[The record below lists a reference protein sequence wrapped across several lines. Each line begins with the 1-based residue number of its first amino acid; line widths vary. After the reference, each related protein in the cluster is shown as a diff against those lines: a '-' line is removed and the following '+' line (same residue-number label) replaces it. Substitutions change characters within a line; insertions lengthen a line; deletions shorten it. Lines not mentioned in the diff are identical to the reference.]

1 MKTLFLLNPK
11 TSSSLLGLFCFLLLS
26 YTQAYAQGAEG
37 HIEGR
42 VTDKSGTPLDYA
54 TLTLISFPDSA
65 VLKTFFTGE
74 DGRFDVRYA
83 KKGKFLLKAELL
95 GYSPGYS
102 ETFELSELQSQVKL
116 GDLALETA
124 NKELQ
129 AIVITA
135 EKPLIERK
143 ADMLV
148 VNVENSTLAAG
159 NNALDILERSPGITV
174 DKDDNISLNGK
185 QGILVTI
192 DGKQTHLSSTQLAN
206 LLRSTDGNT
215 IQSVEIINNPS
226 SKYDAAGGSG
236 IINIKMKKNRMA
248 GTSGSVTL
256 GGGYGNGHK
265 ANGSLNLNHK
275 ANKLNV
281 FGTYSYMDNERT
293 DQLNIFRLVG
303 ANTSFTSFTQD
314 NVMNAQRA
322 SHSMRA
328 GVDYQTSAK
337 NTVSFQVS
345 GLLNNSNDSNL
356 SDVNIGSFGSAL
368 DSTLAAN
375 SLFDEDFKSY
385 SVAVNN
391 TYLIDTIG
399 TKISADIDFSS
410 FFEKG
415 GANYE
420 NRFFNVDGSAM
431 RNPLFLKSDMPSTI
445 HIQSYKTDLTRPF
458 SDKSGMEAGLKYAN
472 VKTDNDLKFSEMID
486 GQWTNVADR
495 TNHFVYTEQVAAAY
509 VNYHTK
515 FNKFGVQAGL
525 RSEYTVSNGNSIT
538 LDNEVKRDYI
548 DFFPN
553 VSVSYDASE
562 NHQYSVSY
570 SKRVNRPRY
579 NNLNPFSYFLDKYTY
594 QQGNPYL
601 QPEYTHAIGLNYTLM
616 KRFNFAAGYEIT
628 KDAVVEMMKQNDVEK
643 STLVTNENI
652 AEQEQWF
659 LNVNAPVTFTS
670 FWKSNTNVTGFYLG
684 FKADRPEANINYGQY
699 ALQLNSNHSFTILP
713 TLSAEATLNYQSGL
727 RYSIYKIGSAWST
740 DLGISKSLKDKRA
753 NVKLSVSDIFN
764 TRTQHVSTQYS
775 NLNATIDQKRET
787 RVFRLSFSYNFGNTK
802 LSGPRQATKSEEQKR
817 VGDN

>member
-26 YTQAYAQGAEG
+26 YTQAFAQGADG

-42 VTDKSGTPLDYA
+42 VTDKSGAPLDYA

-65 VLKTFFTGE
+65 VLKTFFTDE
-74 DGRFDVRYA
+74 NGRFNVGYA

-95 GYSPGYS
+95 GYNPAYS
-102 ETFELSELQSQVKL
+102 ETFELSELSDQVKL
-116 GDLALETA
+116 GDLALGTA
-124 NKELQ
+124 TKELQ

-148 VNVENSTLAAG
+148 VNVENSSLAAG

-192 DGKQTHLSSTQLAN
+192 DGKQTHLSASQLAN

-275 ANKLNV
+275 AGKVNV
-281 FGTYSYMDNERT
+281 FGTYSYMDSERT
-293 DQLNIFRLVG
+293 DQMNIFRLVG
-303 ANTSFTSFTQD
+303 ANAAFTSFNQD
-314 NVMNAQRA
+314 NSMNSQREN
-322 SHSMRA
+322 HSMRA
-328 GVDYQTSAK
+328 GLDYQTSEK
-337 NTVSFQVS
+337 NTLSLQVS
-345 GLLNNSNDSNL
+345 GLLNQSNDSNL
-356 SDVNIGSFGSAL
+356 SDVNIGSFGSSL

-375 SLFDEDFKSY
+375 SLFDKDFKSY
-385 SVAVNN
+385 SVALNN
-391 TYLIDTIG
+391 TYQIDTLG
-399 TKISADIDFSS
+399 TKISADVDFSS

-420 NRFFNVDGSAM
+420 NRFFNVDGSSM
-431 RNPLFLKSDMPSTI
+431 RNPLLLKSDMPSTI

-458 SDKSGMEAGLKYAN
+458 SDRSGMEVGLKYAN
-472 VKTDNDLKFSEMID
+472 VKTDNDLKFSEMVD
-486 GQWTNVADR
+486 GQWANVADR

-616 KRFNFAAGYEIT
+616 RRFNFAAGYEIT
-628 KDAVVEMMKQNDVEK
+628 KDAVVEMMKQDDVEK

-684 FKADRPEANINYGQY
+684 FKADRPEANLDYGQY

-713 TLSAEATLNYQSGL
+713 TLTAEATLNYQSGL
-727 RYSIYKIGSAWST
+727 RYSIYKIGSSWST
-740 DLGISKSLKDKRA
+740 DLGVSKSLKDKRA

-802 LSGPRQATKSEEQKR
+802 ISGPRQASKSEEQRR
-817 VGDN
+817 VGEN

>member
-1 MKTLFLLNPK
+1 FV
-11 TSSSLLGLFCFLLLS
+11 GLFCFLMLS
-26 YTQAYAQGAEG
+26 NSRAFAQGAEG

-42 VTDKSGTPLDYA
+42 VTDKSGAPLDYA
-54 TLTLISFPDSA
+54 TLTLLSFPDSA
-65 VLKTFFTGE
+65 ILKTFFTGE
-74 DGRFDVRYA
+74 DGRFNIGYG
-83 KKGKFLLKAELL
+83 KKGKFILKAELL
-95 GYSPGYS
+95 GFNPAYS
-102 ETFELSELQSQVKL
+102 ETFELSDLTKQVKL
-116 GDLALETA
+116 GDLPLETA

-135 EKPLIERK
+135 EKPLVERR

-148 VNVENSTLAAG
+148 VNVENSSLAAG

-486 GQWTNVADR
+486 GQWT
-495 TNHFVYTEQVAAAY
+495 
-509 VNYHTK
+509 
-515 FNKFGVQAGL
+515 
-525 RSEYTVSNGNSIT
+525 
-538 LDNEVKRDYI
+538 
-548 DFFPN
+548 
-553 VSVSYDASE
+553 
-562 NHQYSVSY
+562 
-570 SKRVNRPRY
+570 
-579 NNLNPFSYFLDKYTY
+579 
-594 QQGNPYL
+594 
-601 QPEYTHAIGLNYTLM
+601 
-616 KRFNFAAGYEIT
+616 
-628 KDAVVEMMKQNDVEK
+628 
-643 STLVTNENI
+643 
-652 AEQEQWF
+652 
-659 LNVNAPVTFTS
+659 
-670 FWKSNTNVTGFYLG
+670 
-684 FKADRPEANINYGQY
+684 
-699 ALQLNSNHSFTILP
+699 
-713 TLSAEATLNYQSGL
+713 
-727 RYSIYKIGSAWST
+727 
-740 DLGISKSLKDKRA
+740 
-753 NVKLSVSDIFN
+753 
-764 TRTQHVSTQYS
+764 
-775 NLNATIDQKRET
+775 
-787 RVFRLSFSYNFGNTK
+787 
-802 LSGPRQATKSEEQKR
+802 
-817 VGDN
+817 